1 MSHRPIAIAFLTG
14 AIAGAAAGAAPAQ
27 SPTVRLNR
35 PEATLPEAMSRVA
48 GLRELS
54 DGRLIVSD
62 ITEQSVSRV
71 DFTNGTVTTLGRR
84 GAGPG
89 EYEMPGE
96 LFDLP
101 GDSTL
106 LLDRANQ
113 RISTVLPDGRI
124 SDVTRP
130 LRGPNGWPLMLRAV
144 DARGQ
149 FYFDLAGIMM
159 PGLEETA
166 AKGMAPIYRW
176 DPNTDVL
183 DSVGVVKFP
192 PLTPGGGPGLAGPR
206 GRGGVNVRVSIGGEP
221 YRGRDEWGVL
231 PDGRIAVARF
241 EDYHVEW
248 IGPNGV
254 AARGPAV
261 RYAPVPVTQAE
272 KDAWADQMASRGLI
286 IQEVNGR
293 RTTTRPPRPDP
304 DQQEWPE
311 VMPPFLNGSV
321 RVTPE
326 GEVWVRRAAP
336 VKERRAT
343 HDVFDSH
350 GRLVRQVILPENRRL
365 VGFGKGVLY
374 AVRVDED
381 DLEWLERYQ
390 MP

>member
-1 MSHRPIAIAFLTG
+1 
-14 AIAGAAAGAAPAQ
+14 
-27 SPTVRLNR
+27 
-35 PEATLPEAMSRVA
+35 
-48 GLRELS
+48 
-54 DGRLIVSD
+54 
-62 ITEQSVSRV
+62 
-71 DFTNGTVTTLGRR
+71 
-84 GAGPG
+84 
-89 EYEMPGE
+89 
-96 LFDLP
+96 
-101 GDSTL
+101 
-106 LLDRANQ
+106 
-113 RISTVLPDGRI
+113 
-124 SDVTRP
+124 
-130 LRGPNGWPLMLRAV
+130 
-144 DARGQ
+144 
-149 FYFDLAGIMM
+149 
-159 PGLEETA
+159 
-166 AKGMAPIYRW
+166 
-176 DPNTDVL
+176 
-183 DSVGVVKFP
+183 
-192 PLTPGGGPGLAGPR
+192 
-206 GRGGVNVRVSIGGEP
+206 
-221 YRGRDEWGVL
+221 
-231 PDGRIAVARF
+231 
-241 EDYHVEW
+241 
-248 IGPNGV
+248 
-254 AARGPAV
+254 
-261 RYAPVPVTQAE
+261 VPVTQAE